1 LWNEVCGAVCGSIPL
16 GGKASDSAGLLQFEE
31 RDLRSME
38 TISVVNADGEE
49 RELNESELRQLM
61 TTGRLVFEWR

>member
-1 LWNEVCGAVCGSIPL
+1 
-16 GGKASDSAGLLQFEE
+16 
-31 RDLRSME
+31 ME

-61 TTGRLVFEWR
+61 TTGRLAFEWR